1 MIVSE
6 ITSTD
11 IFPLKK
17 TDTCE
22 SVLVFMQDWKVFHL
36 PVVDNGKLV
45 GYVTVDDLNSL
56 KGNLKIEKYIIPN
69 PQLFLLKTQH
79 LFEVVQQFA
88 ETKYTCLAVCDV
100 ENNYQGAVS
109 LTELNQAFNN
119 SSLIQPGAIIVL
131 RMNPKD
137 YSLAELSRI
146 IEYNDSKIVNVFVHT
161 DFTDNT
167 KIMVSLKLNKKA
179 ISTVLQTLERYQYNI
194 HSIHQFAEQNAD
206 VNDRYDWLIKY
217 IHT

>member
-17 TDTCE
+17 IDTCE
-22 SVLVFMQDWKVFHL
+22 SALVFMQDWKVFHL

-45 GYVTVDDLNSL
+45 GYVNSEDLNAV
-56 KGNLKIEKYIIPN
+56 KGNLKIEKYIISN

-79 LFEVVQQFA
+79 LFEVVQLVA
-88 ETKYTCLAVCDV
+88 ETHYTCLAVCDI

-109 LTELNQAFNN
+109 LTELNQAFNI

-137 YSLAELSRI
+137 YSLAELSRV
-146 IEYNDSKIVNVFVHT
+146 IEYNDCKIVNVFVHT
-161 DFTDNT
+161 DVTDNT

-194 HSIHQFAEQNAD
+194 YSIHQFAEQNTD

-217 IHT
+217 LHT

>member
-79 LFEVVQQFA
+79 LFEVVQQVA

>member
-79 LFEVVQQFA
+79 LFEVVQQVA

-131 RMNPKD
+131 RMKKTTFRC
-137 YSLAELSRI
+137 AEIR
-146 IEYNDSKIVNVFVHT
+146 T
-161 DFTDNT
+161 
-167 KIMVSLKLNKKA
+167 
-179 ISTVLQTLERYQYNI
+179 Q
-194 HSIHQFAEQNAD
+194 SI
-206 VNDRYDWLIKY
+206 
-217 IHT
+217 